1 MRLIDIAIPRSDTDA
16 PESTSQPHTRP
27 TSQSGGYQLA
37 DGPHDFDDGASFLTD
52 ATDLRRGDDDGDFH
66 DAIDDTSEV
75 SASLQGDQGRLLI
88 SRLTISEPKLAV
100 QTKDL
105 RTRVRR
111 WRAEGFAFQIGAEC
125 RRPPIGDSCSEWLCA
140 RPGDTTV

>member
-37 DGPHDFDDGASFLTD
+37 DGPHDFDD
-52 ATDLRRGDDDGDFH
+52 
-66 DAIDDTSEV
+66 AIDDTSEV

-105 RTRVRR
+105 RTGVRR
-111 WRAEGFAFQIGAEC
+111 WRA
-125 RRPPIGDSCSEWLCA
+125 
-140 RPGDTTV
+140 